1 MIKNIL
7 RAGFALNVLLA
18 FVFAQWAAS
27 SDGDWSFI
35 VVASIFGF
43 FIVHIVLI
51 ATQFAISAVANKGL
65 VGMSVSELFNA
76 YALELRYAVLT
87 FGWRQPWRESADA
100 DQFDNAQGKR
110 GVLFLHGY
118 FCNRGLW
125 REQMAALRAQGT
137 PHMAITL
144 EPAFGSIS
152 AYANAVHEAVEKLH
166 SATGMAPVIVGHS
179 MGGLAA
185 RAYVAAHSAG
195 TPAHGAR
202 TPAHGAERVQRIIT
216 LGTPHHG
223 TFHAQLGH
231 AQNTAEMQLQSEW
244 LKRNATQLSAEAR
257 AKFVCFYSNGDNI
270 VAPFESATLEGAE
283 NQRINATGHVS
294 LAFTAEFREALAKA
308 LKI

>member
-43 FIVHIVLI
+43 FIIHIVLI

-65 VGMSVSELFNA
+65 VGMSASELFNA
-76 YALELRYAVLT
+76 YVLELRYAVLT
-87 FGWRQPWRESADA
+87 FGWRQPWRESADT

-185 RAYVAAHSAG
+185 RAYVAAH
-195 TPAHGAR
+195 TD
-202 TPAHGAERVQRIIT
+202 ERVQRIIT

-270 VAPFESATLEGAE
+270 VAPFESAMLEGAE

-294 LAFTAEFREALAKA
+294 LAFTAQFREALVKA
-308 LKI
+308 LKG

>member
-18 FVFAQWAAS
+18 YIFAQWAAS
-27 SDGDWSFI
+27 SEGDFLFI
-35 VVASIFGF
+35 VIASIFGF

-51 ATQFAISAVANKGL
+51 AAQFAISAVANKGIA
-65 VGMSVSELFNA
+65 GMSVSELFNA
-76 YALELRYAVLT
+76 YVLELRYAVLT
-87 FGWRQPWRESADA
+87 FMWRQPWRESADA
-100 DQFDNAQGKR
+100 DPLDSAQGKR

-185 RAYVAAHSAG
+185 RAYVAAH
-195 TPAHGAR
+195 T
-202 TPAHGAERVQRIIT
+202 AERMQRIIT

-257 AKFVCFYSNGDNI
+257 AKFLCFYSNGDNI

-294 LAFTAEFREALAKA
+294 LAFTAEFREALMKI
-308 LKI
+308 LKS

>member
-7 RAGFALNVLLA
+7 RAGFALNLLLA
-18 FVFAQWAAS
+18 YIFAQWAVS
-27 SDGDWSFI
+27 SQGDLLFI
-35 VVASIFGF
+35 VIASMFGF
-43 FIVHIVLI
+43 FIVHIVLV
-51 ATQFAISAVANKGL
+51 ATQFAISAAANKGTA
-65 VGMSVSELFNA
+65 GMSVSELFNA

-87 FGWRQPWRESADA
+87 FMWRQPWRESADA
-100 DQFDNAQGKR
+100 DQLDNAQGKR

-137 PHMAITL
+137 PHIAITL

-152 AYANAVHEAVEKLH
+152 AYANAVHVAVEKLH

-185 RAYVAAHSAG
+185 RAYVAANGH
-195 TPAHGAR
+195 
-202 TPAHGAERVQRIIT
+202 ERAQRIIT

-257 AKFVCFYSNGDNI
+257 AKFLCFYSNGDNI

-283 NQRINATGHVS
+283 NQHLNATGHVS
-294 LAFTAEFREALAKA
+294 LAFTAQFREALIKI
-308 LKI
+308 LKS

>member
-18 FVFAQWAAS
+18 YIFAQWAAS
-27 SDGDWSFI
+27 SEGDWSFI
-35 VVASIFGF
+35 VIASMFGF

-51 ATQFAISAVANKGL
+51 AAQFAISAAANKGTA
-65 VGMSVSELFNA
+65 GMSVSELFNA

-87 FGWRQPWRESADA
+87 FIWRQPWRESADA
-100 DQFDNAQGKR
+100 DQLDNAQGKR

-137 PHMAITL
+137 PHIAITL

-185 RAYVAAHSAG
+185 RAYVAAH
-195 TPAHGAR
+195 TDK
-202 TPAHGAERVQRIIT
+202 RVQRIIT

-257 AKFVCFYSNGDNI
+257 AKFLCFYSNGDNI

-283 NQRINATGHVS
+283 NQSINATGHVS
-294 LAFTAEFREALAKA
+294 LAFTVEFREALISA
-308 LKI
+308 LKA

>member
-7 RAGFALNVLLA
+7 RAGFALNLYIA
-18 FVFAQWAAS
+18 YVFAKWAAS
-27 SDGDWSFI
+27 SDGDLAFI

-43 FIVHIVLI
+43 FIIHIVLI
-51 ATQFAISAVANKGL
+51 AAQFAISAVANKGL
-65 VGMSVSELFNA
+65 VGMSASELFNA
-76 YALELRYAVLT
+76 YVLELRYAVLT

-152 AYANAVHEAVEKLH
+152 AYANAVHDAVEKLH

-185 RAYVAAHSAG
+185 RAYVVARSAEV
-195 TPAHGAR
+195 A
-202 TPAHGAERVQRIIT
+202 AHGAERVQRIIT

-231 AQNTAEMQLQSEW
+231 AQNTAEMQLQSPW
-244 LKRNATQLSAEAR
+244 LQRNATQLSAEAR
-257 AKFVCFYSNGDNI
+257 AKFLCFYSNGDNI
-270 VAPFESATLEGAE
+270 VAPFESATLEGAD

-294 LAFTAEFREALAKA
+294 LAFTAELREALAKT